1 MFALVESGKIKKYFS
16 GNQGITIGDN
26 KYPNAIFSLWSKDE
40 REAIGIYEVETDSTN
55 YKDEKWYINTNESF
69 TFGSGKVTRSWGTAT
84 AKAHAD
90 TLWTSKDKTDGNIP
104 EGKDVGDVAV
114 EGLKTQ
120 LIRTIKQQA
129 AGILQDTDWY
139 IIRKADAGTAV
150 PSSITTHRAAVRTK
164 AAEMETAITNAS
176 DTPALEALYTNQDK
190 TDNKIPDDKDV
201 GDVKSE
207 GLKTVL
213 IKNLKSQ
220 AAAILRDTDWYI
232 IRKADAG
239 TAVPSS
245 ITTHRAAVRTKA
257 AEMET
262 AITNAADT
270 PALETL
276 YTYTKQEDGSVT
288 RPLGEL
294 PRLES

>member
-1 MFALVESGKIKKYFS
+1 MYALVVNNSVTRVFPGPTGFEHN
-16 GNQGITIGDN
+16 GNQYAPD
-26 KYPNAIFSLWSKDE
+26 IFYKWSKAE
-40 REAIGIYEVETDSTN
+40 KEAIGLYEVTTDSTN
-55 YKDEKWYINTNESF
+55 YKDTNWYINTNESF
-69 TFGSGKVTRSWGTAT
+69 AFANNTVTRSWGTAT

-90 TLWTSKDKTDGNIP
+90 TLWTQQDSDNGDLPSDK
-104 EGKDVGDVAV
+104 EVGDVKV

-129 AGILQDTDWY
+129 AGILQNTDWY
-139 IIRKADAGTAV
+139 IV
-150 PSSITTHRAAVRTK
+150 
-164 AAEMETAITNAS
+164 
-176 DTPALEALYTNQDK
+176 
-190 TDNKIPDDKDV
+190 
-201 GDVKSE
+201 
-207 GLKTVL
+207 
-213 IKNLKSQ
+213 
-220 AAAILRDTDWYI
+220 
-232 IRKADAG
+232 RKADAG

-276 YTYTKQEDGSVT
+276 YTYTEQEDGSVT

-294 PRLES
+294 PTLES